1 MVRGKTPREAF
12 EVLRRASFTPML
24 LGVPTRKSDG
34 NLGYQVAVQEPAAG
48 EDQAD
53 GARVYLALDV
63 RLLSFGTLAG
73 PTVAPPG
80 TPSPHVIG
88 LELEEA
94 MGRVTAIGLIAVVFQ
109 PERAV
114 SSIEVTRQAPEAGE
128 PAPFREVALWID

>member
-1 MVRGKTPREAF
+1 MVGGKTPREAF
-12 EVLRRASFTPML
+12 AVLRRAGFTPML

-34 NLGYQVAVQEPAAG
+34 NVGYHVAVQEPAAG
-48 EDQAD
+48 EDLAD
-53 GARVYLALDV
+53 GTRVYLALDV

-80 TPSPHVIG
+80 TPAPDVIG

-94 MGRVTAIGLIAVVFQ
+94 MGRVTALGLIAVAFQ

-114 SSIEVTRQAPEAGE
+114 SSIEVTRQTPEPGG
-128 PAPFREVALWID
+128 PAPFREVAVWID